1 MLTKT
6 KIALSALL
14 VVGFASAALAGNG
27 TNGLVA
33 SATRGYAVGD
43 TWIEPAVQQPAGAS
57 AFASAAAPHK
67 VKPYTAAERAL
78 FERDSAAGFN

>member
-14 VVGFASAALAGNG
+14 VVGFASAALANG
-27 TNGLVA
+27 TNGY
-33 SATRGYAVGD
+33 SVGD

-57 AFASAAAPHK
+57 AFASATVQYP
-67 VKPYTAAERAL
+67 VKPFTAAEQAQ
-78 FERDSAAGFN
+78 FERASAASFN